1 MLAQTELGS
10 PSLAINVRAN
20 ATESEG
26 HNVPPQHTLPRNDAL
41 ETGAEMFGVN
51 ISNKKDV

>member
-1 MLAQTELGS
+1 MLAQNELGS
-10 PSLAINVRAN
+10 PSLAVNVHAN

-26 HNVPPQHTLPRNDAL
+26 HNVPTQNPLPRNDAL

-51 ISNKKDV
+51 IGNKKDV